1 MSRDARL
8 ACGKQAAFSLVQE
21 RRKRLEAGRD
31 RSDIIIRTG

>member
-8 ACGKQAAFSLVQE
+8 TCGNQAALPLVQE
-21 RRKRLEAGRD
+21 WRKRLEAGRD